1 MIPGSLQNHV
11 LGTNEKPKHVLE
23 TALHVIIKHEIFS
36 DFFTLVLPNGHTEE
50 VEPDEARE
58 WFKLRGAKM
67 DAVEKALDHAWNFKR
82 AEFYI
87 QEPKE
92 PTVSGRPAWA
102 PKL

>member
-11 LGTNEKPKHVLE
+11 LGTNEKPKHVLA
-23 TALHVIIKHEIFS
+23 TALHVIIKHEIFT
-36 DFFTLVLPNGHTEE
+36 DFFTLVLENGHTEE
-50 VEPDEARE
+50 VEPEEARE

-67 DAVEKALDHAWNFKR
+67 DSVEKALDHAWNFKR

-87 QEPKE
+87 QEPKT
-92 PTVSGRPAWA
+92 PIISGRPAWS